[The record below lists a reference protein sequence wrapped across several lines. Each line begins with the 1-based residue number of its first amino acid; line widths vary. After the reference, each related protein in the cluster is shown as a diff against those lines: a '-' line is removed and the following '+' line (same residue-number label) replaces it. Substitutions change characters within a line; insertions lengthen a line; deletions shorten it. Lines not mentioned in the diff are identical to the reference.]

1 MFDRLIVPRREAP
14 TVSLTPGGHLCLNVD
29 RELLVRVDDVLVRDE
44 SLTIEPMSGRGPG
57 GNESLTGLSRVT
69 GGGALVLSRGDG
81 SFQPLHLRDDACF
94 LLASAV
100 WAFEGALLWEGGV
113 LPGTR
118 GPVDTQ
124 RGTIPL
130 LRLKGSG
137 LLVVRSSGP
146 CVSIKVASRSP
157 TRVRARGLLGWVGG
171 VIPVFEPGGGFIRCE
186 GEGALLLDLAT
197 SRSGTGPG

>member
-29 RELLVRVDDVLVRDE
+29 RGLLVRVDDVLVRDE

-124 RGTIPL
+124 RGTIPP
-130 LRLKGSG
+130 GSRAAG
-137 LLVVRSSGP
+137 CSSCAP
-146 CVSIKVASRSP
+146 AARACRSRS
-157 TRVRARGLLGWVGG
+157 RRGRRRACARAACSAGS
-171 VIPVFEPGGGFIRCE
+171 
-186 GEGALLLDLAT
+186 AA
-197 SRSGTGPG
+197 